1 MKKVLAILTFFALFF
16 PLIAVCGII
25 EQRCFSDQFGD
36 LYLFSGGKL
45 DKKAYAIKA
54 DTVACGGEVA
64 GLATFAKL
72 ADGSYFMWG
81 FISGNYSTCV
91 PFEMAASF
99 NSLLTSGSGNFD
111 TFPRN
116 GTPDGALTF
125 TPISCALVPM
135 PNKPVKR
142 DIPAGQFPG
151 KPTE

>member
-1 MKKVLAILTFFALFF
+1 MKKLLAILTFLSLF
-16 PLIAVCGII
+16 PLMATAAII
-25 EQRCFSDQFGD
+25 EQRCFTDQFGD

-45 DKKAYAIKA
+45 DKKAYTVRAN
-54 DTVACGGEVA
+54 TVACGGEVA
-64 GLATFAKL
+64 GLVTFAKL

-99 NSLLTSGSGNFD
+99 NATVTSGTGNFD

-125 TPISCALVPM
+125 TPISCALVPIADGA
-135 PNKPVKR
+135 VKG
-142 DIPAGQFPG
+142 DIPAGPLPG
-151 KPTE
+151 KAGE